1 MPIEIVVPRLGW
13 SMEEGVF
20 GEWLKAPG
28 DAVRAGE
35 MIYILEGEK
44 AAQEI
49 ESFEAGKL
57 WLAPDAPKKGE
68 TVKVGQLIGY
78 LLAEGETP
86 PAVNRK
92 PPALTPPQAAPASSG
107 TSASP
112 KRSAGP
118 AARRFARENNLD
130 LNQIATPDPTGRI
143 IREDI
148 ERTLRATA
156 LASPSLARP
165 STAIASPRARRK
177 AKELGLRWEEAIGA
191 GRNGR
196 IRERDVIALVAESQP
211 QSPREMA
218 PVVKGEYAPVSKIR
232 QIIAQ
237 RMHAG
242 ANHAAPV
249 TLTTKIDATALVAF
263 RERLKATAGSEP
275 VPSYSDILI
284 KLIAAALPTCPRLN
298 ACWHGD
304 RIYLY
309 RAINI
314 AFAVDSNGELVA
326 PAIEDVPSL
335 TLFEIAQQSRKLA
348 EKARAGALSQAE
360 LQTGTFTVTNL
371 GAYGIDA
378 FTPVINL
385 PQSAILGIGR
395 IVKEPVVRGDA
406 IVIGQTMTLSLTF
419 DHRVIDGAPAAAW
432 LQRLCTSIEK
442 VSSESSL

>member
-20 GEWLKAPG
+20 GEWLKSPG

-35 MIYILEGEK
+35 MLFVLEGEK

-49 ESFEAGKL
+49 ESFETGVL
-57 WLAPDAPKKGE
+57 WLAPDGPEKGE

-78 LLAEGETP
+78 LLAEDESPPSVTQKTP
-86 PAVNRK
+86 A
-92 PPALTPPQAAPASSG
+92 PPTPQFAPAS
-107 TSASP
+107 A

-130 LNQIATPDPTGRI
+130 LSQIATPDPTGRI

-148 ERTLRATA
+148 ERTLRA
-156 LASPSLARP
+156 SPSAAPRAP
-165 STAIASPRARRK
+165 RDNAEVASPRARRK
-177 AKELGLRWEEAIGA
+177 AKELGVRWEDALGA

-196 IRERDVIALVAESQP
+196 IRERDVVALATKLQP
-211 QSPREMA
+211 QSSREAA
-218 PVVKGEYAPVSKIR
+218 PVVEGDYEPASKIR

-242 ANHAAPV
+242 ANQTAPV
-249 TLTTKIDATALVAF
+249 TLTTKIDASELVAF
-263 RERLKATAGSEP
+263 RERFKATVSSDS
-275 VPSYSDILI
+275 VPSYNDILL
-284 KLIAAALPTCPRLN
+284 KLVAAALPTCPRLN
-298 ACWHGD
+298 ACWHSD

-309 RAINI
+309 RAINL
-314 AFAVDSNGELVA
+314 AFAVDTDVGLVA
-326 PAIEDVPSL
+326 PVIENVPSL
-335 TLFEIAQQSRKLA
+335 TLSEIAQQSRKLA

-360 LQTGTFTVTNL
+360 LQSGTFTVTNL
-371 GAYGIDA
+371 GAYGIDT

-395 IVKEPVVRGDA
+395 IVREPVVRDDA
-406 IVIGQTMTLSLTF
+406 IVIGQTLTLSLTF
-419 DHRVIDGAPAAAW
+419 DHRVIDGAPAAGW
-432 LQRLCTSIEK
+432 LQQLGRLAQAPNDAGVQS
-442 VSSESSL
+442 

>member
-20 GEWLKAPG
+20 GEWLKSAG
-28 DAVRAGE
+28 DVVRAGE
-35 MIYILEGEK
+35 MIYVLEGEK

-92 PPALTPPQAAPASSG
+92 ASALTPSQAAPLSAS
-107 TSASP
+107 TAASP

-118 AARRFARENNLD
+118 AARRLARENNLD

-148 ERTLRATA
+148 ERTLRASIAQTVVPR
-156 LASPSLARP
+156 SN
-165 STAIASPRARRK
+165 AIASPRARRK
-177 AKELGLRWEEAIGA
+177 AKELGLRWEDASGG

-196 IRERDVIALVAESQP
+196 IRERDVIALVAKLQP
-211 QSPREMA
+211 QSPRGMA
-218 PVVKGEYAPVSKIR
+218 PVVKGEYEPASKIR

-249 TLTTKIDATALVAF
+249 TLTTKIDASTLVAF
-263 RERLKATAGSEP
+263 RERLKVTAGSEP

-314 AFAVDSNGELVA
+314 AFAVDNNGELVA
-326 PAIEDVPSL
+326 PVIEDVPSL
-335 TLFEIAQQSRKLA
+335 TLSEIAQQSRKLA
-348 EKARAGALSQAE
+348 EKARVGALSQAE

-395 IVKEPVVRGDA
+395 IVKEPVVKGDA

>member
-28 DAVRAGE
+28 DAVRAGD
-35 MIYILEGEK
+35 MIYVLEGEK

-78 LLAEGETP
+78 LLAEGEAP

-92 PPALTPPQAAPASSG
+92 PPALTPSQAAPISSS

-118 AARRFARENNLD
+118 AARRLARENNLD

-156 LASPSLARP
+156 LTSPSLARP
-165 STAIASPRARRK
+165 STTIASPRARRK
-177 AKELGLRWEEAIGA
+177 AKELGIHWENAIGA

-196 IRERDVIALVAESQP
+196 IRERDVIALGAKSQP
-211 QSPREMA
+211 QSPRETA
-218 PVVKGEYAPVSKIR
+218 PIVNGEYEPASKIR

-237 RMHAG
+237 KMHAG
-242 ANHAAPV
+242 VHQAAPV
-249 TLTTKIDATALVAF
+249 TLTTKVDATALVAF
-263 RERLKATAGSEP
+263 RERLKVNASSDF
-275 VPSYSDILI
+275 VPSYNDILI
-284 KLIAAALPTCPRLN
+284 NLIAAALPSCPRLN
-298 ACWHGD
+298 ACWHSD

-309 RAINI
+309 SAINI
-314 AFAVDSNGELVA
+314 AFAVDTEAGLVA
-326 PAIEDVPSL
+326 PVIENVPSL
-335 TLFEIAQQSRKLA
+335 TLAEIAKQSRLLI
-348 EKARAGALSQAE
+348 EKARTGSLTQTE
-360 LQTGTFTVTNL
+360 LQGGTFTVSNL
-371 GAYGIDA
+371 GTFDIDA
-378 FTPVINL
+378 FTPIINL

-395 IVKEPVVRGDA
+395 IVKEPIVRGDT
-406 IVIGQTMTLSLTF
+406 IVVGQTLTLSLTF

-432 LQRLCTSIEK
+432 LQQFGK
-442 VSSESSL
+442 SLQQPGSML

>member
-20 GEWLKAPG
+20 GEWLKSAG

-35 MIYILEGEK
+35 MLFVLEGEK

-49 ESFEAGKL
+49 ESFEAGVL

-78 LLAEGETP
+78 LLADNEAPPKVIPKTP
-86 PAVNRK
+86 A
-92 PPALTPPQAAPASSG
+92 PPTSQFAP
-107 TSASP
+107 ASP

-130 LNQIATPDPTGRI
+130 LSQIATPDPTGRI
-143 IREDI
+143 LREDV
-148 ERTLRATA
+148 ERTLRVNSSSP
-156 LASPSLARP
+156 LAIVRHTSAF
-165 STAIASPRARRK
+165 ASPRARRR
-177 AKELGLRWEEAIGA
+177 ATELNVRWEDANGG

-196 IRERDVIALVAESQP
+196 IRERDIVDLASKSQP
-211 QSPREMA
+211 QSSRETA
-218 PVVKGEYAPVSKIR
+218 PVVQGEYEPASKIR
-232 QIIAQ
+232 QVIAQ

-242 ANHAAPV
+242 ANQTAPV
-249 TLTTKIDATALVAF
+249 TLTTKIDASALVTF
-263 RERLKATAGSEP
+263 RERIKATASGEP
-275 VPSYSDILI
+275 IPSYNDILL
-284 KLIAAALPTCPRLN
+284 KLVAAALPTCPRLN
-298 ACWHGD
+298 ACWHSD

-314 AFAVDSNGELVA
+314 AFAVDTDAGLVA
-326 PAIEDVPSL
+326 PVIENVPSL
-335 TLFEIAQQSRKLA
+335 TLSEIAQQSRKLA

-360 LQTGTFTVTNL
+360 LQSGTFTVTNL

-395 IVKEPVVRGDA
+395 IVNEPVVKGDA
-406 IVIGQTMTLSLTF
+406 IVIGQTLTLSLTF

-432 LQRLCTSIEK
+432 LQQLGRLAQAPD
-442 VSSESSL
+442 SSVGTES